1 MKKCRTRNYAMSQ
14 NHGMLKL
21 LRIMKLTTILLL
33 IATLQIFANGVY
45 SQDKDLTLNL
55 SNTNVGHV
63 LTEIEN
69 QSEFYFLFNQK
80 LVDTKREVTVRLTDK
95 KIEEVLDRLFSETT
109 TEYVVMDR
117 QIVLSPKEYL
127 SEIKSTIQ
135 AVSAQQAVTVSGTV
149 VDSEGQTLPGV
160 SVSVKGTSVGTITNA
175 EGKYSLSD
183 VSEDAVLVFSFIGLL
198 TQEIAV
204 GNQTII
210 NVTMESDVY
219 GLEEIVVIGYGTIS
233 KSDLTGAVSSLKS
246 DDLNP
251 GANVSVDQMM
261 LGRAAGVQIT
271 QSSSEP
277 GGGLSIRIR
286 GASSI
291 NASNEPLY
299 VIDGFPI
306 DNSPNM
312 SSGGAASLA
321 ANLSPRNPLN
331 SLNPNDIES
340 IEILKDASA
349 TAIYGSRGANGV
361 IMVTTKKGRNETMR
375 VSYNVYGGVQK
386 VAKTM
391 DILSTDQYIGLMND
405 LSADQGNPPVFT
417 GSDISGIGA
426 GTDWQE
432 QIYNKSAAIMD
443 HNLSVSGGNKSTS
456 VFASL
461 NYFDQDGVV
470 KNSGIKKY
478 IGRINVESQIGK
490 RIDLSLNLNTSLVD
504 DRNGVDGVNTN
515 EQGGPIYASLLYDPT
530 EPIYNADGSFNQ
542 SSNLTVNNP
551 VSLIEGVSS
560 KNKTNRTFGNLLV
573 SYEVIDGLTARLNLG
588 TDFQNSRRDIYNS
601 RVTFR
606 GGPEG
611 GIANISTLE
620 RSNYL
625 VEYTMDYHKSINEN
639 NELTLLGGVTYQSFT
654 NKLFAAN
661 ISGFPT
667 DDIGTGNLGLG
678 DTNTD
683 DLSSYHQENTL
694 LSYLGRINYNLYNK
708 FLLTGSL
715 RADGSSRFGE
725 NNKYGYFPSFAFG
738 WKLSEESFIPELF
751 EELKLRASWG
761 QTGNQEIGNY
771 ASQLTFGSGPD
782 VVFNN
787 MVLGGTIPSRIANP
801 DLKWET
807 TEQFNVGID
816 ASVLSGRIS
825 ATLDFFSKNTK
836 DLLFNMPLP
845 LSSGYNSILM
855 NVGEVENKGIEFL
868 INSTNIS
875 SENFHWNMSINFSAL
890 KNKVLDLGR
899 VEQIVTGSIQA
910 VGNTAIIKTGAPLAS
925 YYGYEVIGIFQ
936 EGDDIANSPQPSA
949 QPGFPIF
956 ADINN
961 DGAITPDDQK
971 IIGDPFP
978 DFTYGFQNSF
988 TYKGW
993 QLDIFF
999 HGQEGADLLNIN
1011 VIESLYPANFRR
1023 NRLADQSL
1031 DRWTPQNTDAK
1042 WPSGVD
1048 PNAYGA
1054 SKVHSLVLQD
1064 ASFFR
1069 LKNVQLSY
1077 KVPVKRLNSIS
1088 SLKVYF
1094 TAQNV
1099 FTITNYVGFDPEANS
1114 FGSSNVRVDYS
1125 SYPMA
1130 RTFLLGLNARF

>member
-1 MKKCRTRNYAMSQ
+1 MKKCRTSIHAVSQ
-14 NHGMLKL
+14 THCILKL

-33 IATLQIFANGVY
+33 LATLQVFATGVY
-45 SQDKDLTLNL
+45 SQQTDLTLNL
-55 SNTNVGHV
+55 SETSVGQV

-80 LVDTKREVTVRLTDK
+80 LVDTKRKVNIRVTDK
-95 KIEEVLDRLFSETT
+95 KIEEILDLVFSGTNTDYVL
-109 TEYVVMDR
+109 MDR
-117 QIVLSPKEYL
+117 QIVLSPREYL
-127 SEIKSTIQ
+127 SEVKTAIQ
-135 AVSAQQAVTVSGTV
+135 AESDQQAGTVSGTI
-149 VDSEGQTLPGV
+149 VDVDGQALPGV
-160 SVSVKGTSVGTITNA
+160 TVSVKGTSVGTITDA
-175 EGKYSLSD
+175 EGKYSLSN
-183 VSEDAVLVFSFIGLL
+183 VSEDATLVYSFIGLL
-198 TQEIAV
+198 TLEIAV

-219 GLEEIVVIGYGTIS
+219 GLDEIVVIGYGTVR

-306 DNSPNM
+306 DNSANFG
-312 SSGGAASLA
+312 SGGAASVA
-321 ANLSPRNPLN
+321 TNLSPRNPLN

-361 IMVTTKKGRNETMR
+361 IMVTTKKGSNEKMR
-375 VSYNVYGGVQK
+375 VSYNFYGGVQT

-417 GSDISGIGA
+417 DSDISAIGA

-432 QIYNKSAAIMD
+432 QIYTKSAPIMD

-456 VFASL
+456 IFASL
-461 NYFDQDGVV
+461 NYFNQDGVV
-470 KNSGIKKY
+470 KNSGLKKY
-478 IGRINVESQIGK
+478 IGRVNVESQIGK
-490 RIDLSLNLNTSLVD
+490 RMDLSLNINTSLVD
-504 DRNGVDGVNTN
+504 DNNGIDGVNTN
-515 EQGGPIYASLLYDPT
+515 ENAGPIYASLLYDPT
-530 EPIYNADGSFNQ
+530 EPIYNSDGSFNQ

-560 KNKTNRTFGNLLV
+560 KNRTNRTFGNLLV
-573 SYEVIDGLTARLNLG
+573 SYEFIEGLTGRLNLG

-625 VEYTMDYHKSINEN
+625 VEYTMDYHKNINEN
-639 NELTLLGGVTYQSFT
+639 NVLTLLGGVTYQTFT
-654 NKLFAAN
+654 SKLFAAN

-667 DDIGTGNLGLG
+667 DDLGTGNLGLG

-694 LSYLGRINYNLYNK
+694 LSYLGRVNYNLYNK
-708 FLLTGSL
+708 FLFTGSI

-738 WKLSEESFIPELF
+738 WKLSEENFIPELF

-771 ASQLTFGSGPD
+771 SSQLTFGSGPD

-787 MVLGGTIPSRIANP
+787 MVQGSTIPSRIANP

-807 TEQFNVGID
+807 TEQINVGID
-816 ASVLSGRIS
+816 AIFLRGRIS

-845 LSSGYNSILM
+845 LSSGFNSILM

-875 SENFHWNMSINFSAL
+875 SANFHWNMSINFSAL

-899 VEQIVTGSIQA
+899 VESIVTGTIQA
-910 VGNTAIIKTGAPLAS
+910 VGNTAIIMEGAPLAS
-925 YYGYEVIGIFQ
+925 YYGYEVTGIFQ
-936 EGDDIANSPQPSA
+936 EGDDIANSPQPGS

-956 ADINN
+956 ADLNG
-961 DGAITPDDQK
+961 DGAITPEDQT
-971 IIGDPFP
+971 IIGNPFP
-978 DFTYGFQNSF
+978 DFSYGIQNSF
-988 TYKGW
+988 AYKGW

-999 HGQEGADLLNIN
+999 HGQKGADLLNIN

-1077 KVPVKRLNSIS
+1077 MVPVEKLGFIS

-1099 FTITNYVGFDPEANS
+1099 FTITNYTGFDPEANS
-1114 FGSSNVRVDYS
+1114 FGRSNVRVDYS

-1130 RTFLLGLNARF
+1130 RIFLLGLNARF